1 MKLLYSALLAA
12 GALCCITLPAIAE
25 PVHCSTESRDAE
37 VPSGSQTDENG
48 RTWVGMKDGGLP
60 PDSLS
65 KSSEVS
71 SCDKPS

>member
-1 MKLLYSALLAA
+1 MKKFATVLLVSLAFAPA
-12 GALCCITLPAIAE
+12 GVSVSHAAYA
-25 PVHCSTESRDAE
+25 CSSETRDAE

-48 RTWVGMKDGGLP
+48 RTWVGFKNGGLP